1 MLQKLHQNAS
11 TNYLIRRK
19 IQSSSLP
26 INTLARQFGVS
37 WLTVKKWRKRKSI
50 EDQSSRPHKLR
61 TTLTTEQEDLI
72 LFERKKFKKTV
83 EEIYFTLENQIFNL
97 YPLKVYRCLKRYGL
111 SVLPDEML
119 KAERQIRKFRRYTIG
134 YLHLDTL
141 YTPKINKKRWYV
153 FTCIDRVV
161 KIAFLWV
168 AERKTKEM
176 GRKFLEMVLSFY
188 PYKINY
194 ILTDNGM
201 EFSYNFLP
209 KGRKTK
215 KVHPFDQICHKNKIQ
230 HRTIKFRHPWT
241 NGMVERFNGKVKTKV
256 FRRYL
261 FSDVEDLR
269 EKLTDYLTHYNFV
282 VKLRQLN
289 YQTPVEYLKQKHN
302 LSIQRIVS

>member
-1 MLQKLHQNAS
+1 MLQRLHKNAR

-19 IQSSSLP
+19 IQSSSEP
-26 INTLARQFGVS
+26 INTLARKFGIS
-37 WLTVKKWRKRKSI
+37 WLTVKKWRQRDTF
-50 EDQSSRPHKLR
+50 EDKSSRPHRLR
-61 TTLTTEQEDLI
+61 TTLNQEQEDLI

-83 EEIYFTLENQIFNL
+83 EEIYFTLENQTPNL
-97 YPLKVYRCLKRYGL
+97 YPLKIYRCLVRYGL
-111 SVLPDEML
+111 SVLPEEL
-119 KAERQIRKFRRYTIG
+119 VRAERRIRKFRKYTIG
-134 YLHLDTL
+134 YLHIDTL

-161 KIAFLWV
+161 KIAFVFV

-176 GRKFLEMVLSFY
+176 GRRFLEMVLAFY
-188 PYKINY
+188 PYKIHY

-209 KGRKTK
+209 KGKKTK
-215 KVHPFDQICHKNKIQ
+215 KIHPFDRLCQKHRIE

-269 EKLTDYLTHYNFV
+269 KKLTDYLTNYNFLV
-282 VKLRQLN
+282 RLRQLG
-289 YQTPVEYLKQKHN
+289 YQTPAEYLKQN
-302 LSIQRIVS
+302 YNFSIQRIVI